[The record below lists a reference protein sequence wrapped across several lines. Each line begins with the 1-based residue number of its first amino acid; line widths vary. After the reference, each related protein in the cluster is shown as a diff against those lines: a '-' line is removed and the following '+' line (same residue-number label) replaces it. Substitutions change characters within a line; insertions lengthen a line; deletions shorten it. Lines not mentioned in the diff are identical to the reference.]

1 MGIVS
6 KVMWCFTIFFGWSE
20 NTSGKA
26 VTPEQRPKEGKETNS
41 VCISG
46 KNTLGRGTDNVQAL
60 QQSGACVLENHP
72 GTSAVAEGRYVKDEI
87 KEEWKPDHAHIG
99 SLWECDSHSESNGN
113 CWDA

>member
-1 MGIVS
+1 MGIMS

-72 GTSAVAEGRYVKDEI
+72 GHQCSCRGEI
-87 KEEWKPDHAHIG
+87 CERRDQGGMEARPCTHWILMG
-99 SLWECDSHSESNGN
+99 M
-113 CWDA
+113 